1 MMNDALTKMINDIE
15 KINKINNT
23 IGIRNLGLQ
32 EGTPFNQLSASE
44 MQRLKN
50 AGYEQSVNAVN
61 QQGGTPFGQLNNS
74 ELQLMQD
81 EMRALQQ
88 KGGSGDGFLT
98 DVEVN
103 RFIELRNQLNPNLP
117 QERLLTTVR
126 EPVDIDGASA
136 PPNPMSMEELNQFL
150 ENIYRARI
158 PRDY

>member
-1 MMNDALTKMINDIE
+1 MNNALKQMIAEIE
-15 KINKINNT
+15 
-23 IGIRNLGLQ
+23 GIRNTAPTGAVGNVYDN
-32 EGTPFNQLSASE
+32 EVARFIANPVDKSNQE
-44 MQRLKN
+44 MQMFN
-50 AGYEQSVNAVN
+50 AMSNGAGNRFTSPIE
-61 QQGGTPFGQLNNS
+61 
-74 ELQLMQD
+74 

-158 PRDY
+158 PRESYPQPIKPSKPFKAY

>member
-1 MMNDALTKMINDIE
+1 MMNDALKQMIAEIE
-15 KINKINNT
+15 
-23 IGIRNLGLQ
+23 GIRNTARNNLVRELPTGAVGNVYDN
-32 EGTPFNQLSASE
+32 EE
-44 MQRLKN
+44 MQMFN
-50 AGYEQSVNAVN
+50 AMSNGA
-61 QQGGTPFGQLNNS
+61 GNNFTS
-74 ELQLMQD
+74 PIE

-136 PPNPMSMEELNQFL
+136 QPNPMSMEELNQFL

-158 PRDY
+158 PRESYPQPIKPSKPFNY

>member
-1 MMNDALTKMINDIE
+1 MNDALTKMINDIE

-32 EGTPFNQLSASE
+32 EGTPFNQLSVSE

-88 KGGSGDGFLT
+88 T

>member
-1 MMNDALTKMINDIE
+1 MTVVSE
-15 KINKINNT
+15 
-23 IGIRNLGLQ
+23 
-32 EGTPFNQLSASE
+32 E
-44 MQRLKN
+44 MQMFN
-50 AGYEQSVNAVN
+50 AMSNGAGNKFTSPIE
-61 QQGGTPFGQLNNS
+61 
-74 ELQLMQD
+74 

-88 KGGSGDGFLT
+88 KGESGNGFLT

-136 PPNPMSMEELNQFL
+136 QPNPMSMEELNQFL

-158 PRDY
+158 PRESYPQPIKPSKPFNY